1 MTSVRS
7 LWSRVTSSDIERE
20 AHDLQDARAELGTT
34 AMCDCCV
41 GDVVTVRG
49 VVRSVTMEPT
59 SRLPRLEAVVFDG
72 SGHVVLVWLG
82 RRRIVGIEPGRI
94 VVATGR
100 VTNRD
105 DGIVLYNPRYE
116 LMPAGAA

>member
-1 MTSVRS
+1 MTV
-7 LWSRVTSSDIERE
+7 
-20 AHDLQDARAELGTT
+20 
-34 AMCDCCV
+34 
-41 GDVVTVRG
+41 
-49 VVRSVTMEPT
+49 
-59 SRLPRLEAVVFDG
+59 
-72 SGHVVLVWLG
+72 
-82 RRRIVGIEPGRI
+82 RRIVGIEPGRI